1 MQIKAIAGLCK
12 KRKIIY
18 IATERDD
25 QQYIGDGAALYK
37 IMGLP
42 ALNADEVMT
51 LFDLKAK
58 EREKM
63 EVIEHDGVPLDIS
76 DYDPDETELD
86 DTYFTFCYGDRVLLP
101 LSDADE
107 LILIEHKYLKPVSD
121 ETEYRRY
128 FLRKDEGGNSY
139 VVVKAGMIAQAAIL
153 PFEIKDKAFINR
165 MYELANGLD
174 EAEDVRSRKTARQNA
189 EEAELQAALEGEI

>member
-1 MQIKAIAGLCK
+1 MQIKAIAALCK
-12 KRKIIY
+12 KRKVIY
-18 IATERDD
+18 IATEKDG

-37 IMGLP
+37 INGLP

-63 EVIEHDGVPLDIS
+63 EVIERDGVPLDIS

-86 DTYFTFCYGDRVLLP
+86 DTYFTFCCGERVLLP
-101 LSDADE
+101 LSDANE
-107 LILIEHKYLKPVSD
+107 LLLVEHKYLKPISD
-121 ETEYRRY
+121 KTEYRRY

-174 EAEDVRSRKTARQNA
+174 EANAVRERRTAREHA
-189 EEAELQAALEGEI
+189 EDAELQAALEG